1 MKKYIFLATAV
12 VATISMTSCRT
23 MNGAY
28 GRNAQN
34 DITTLLTS
42 DNQYDLDV
50 STEPITYTLDIS
62 TEIGAAKLKS
72 LTLTQAE
79 DLVKREAIMKYKC
92 GTLVNPQYT
101 YLKKGRRILR
111 VTVYGFPAMYKNQ
124 TAPQYDSK
132 TRQEIDINV
141 RR

>member
-1 MKKYIFLATAV
+1 MKKYIFLAAAV

-62 TEIGAAKLKS
+62 TEIGAAKLKN

-124 TAPQYDSK
+124 TAPQ
-132 TRQEIDINV
+132 
-141 RR
+141 

>member
-1 MKKYIFLATAV
+1 MKKYILLA
-12 VATISMTSCRT
+12 ATITATIAMTSCRT
-23 MNGAY
+23 TNGAY

-50 STEPITYTLDIS
+50 STEPVTYTLDVS
-62 TEIGAAKLKS
+62 TEIGAAKLKN
-72 LTLTQAE
+72 LTLIQAE

-101 YLKKGRRILR
+101 YLKKGKRILR

-124 TAPQYDSK
+124 TAPQYDSR

-141 RR
+141 NH

>member
-1 MKKYIFLATAV
+1 MRKYILWATVAA
-12 VATISMTSCRT
+12 ATITLTSCRT
-23 MNGAY
+23 TNGAY

-50 STEPITYTLDIS
+50 STEPITYTLDVS
-62 TEIGAAKLKS
+62 TEIGAAKLKNLS
-72 LTLTQAE
+72 LVQAE

-101 YLKKGRRILR
+101 YLKKGKRILR

-124 TAPQYDSK
+124 TAPQYDSR

-141 RR
+141 NR

>member
-1 MKKYIFLATAV
+1 MKKYIFLA
-12 VATISMTSCRT
+12 ATIAATVTMTSCRT
-23 MNGAY
+23 INGAY

-34 DITTLLTS
+34 DISTLLTS
-42 DNQYDLDV
+42 ENQYDLDV

-62 TEIGAAKLKS
+62 TELGAVKLRN
-72 LTLTQAE
+72 LTLNQAE

-101 YLKKGRRILR
+101 YLKKGKRILR

-124 TAPQYDSK
+124 TAPQSDSR
-132 TRQEIDINV
+132 TR
-141 RR
+141 